1 MYRREL
7 NERSPMRVLER
18 SMHGGLGRGNLGVVV
33 STPGLGKT
41 PLLVQIALDHLLR
54 DRRVLHVSGGHAVD
68 HVRAFY
74 GEIFHEICAVSGLAD
89 PEAVLLE
96 VERHRLI
103 FSLLGPAGAPRAA
116 ARAEPAPVGRIEE
129 VVAFARDVA
138 HFSPDVIVVDGFD
151 LLCGSEGT
159 LFALREVARSTDAE
173 LWFAASVDGLA
184 PAGAELPAPLGR
196 FASQLDVVVGLEA
209 VGDAVHL
216 RLLKDHD
223 ERSPAALH
231 LRLDPHTM
239 RVIDEAPG
247 GALERPRDASR
258 FRLVSGG
265 CKGAEAEFGAAAE
278 RHGIEEVNFTYAGN
292 PQLVRQRGLV
302 VLSEEEL
309 ARGEFSLVYASRRL
323 GRPLTRIPFVRN
335 VLQAIWHQ
343 ITSASQVFA
352 VGVIQADGTVKGGTG
367 WGVELARLWNKPV
380 FVFDQDRGAW
390 FRWSGAAWELVTAP
404 SITRERFAGIGT
416 QTLSER
422 GRAAIQQLFQRS
434 FGPAAPP

>member
-1 MYRREL
+1 
-7 NERSPMRVLER
+7 MRVFER

-33 STPGLGKT
+33 SPPGLGKT
-41 PLLVQIALDHLLR
+41 PLLVQIALDHLMR
-54 DRRVLHVSGGHAVD
+54 DRRVLHVSGVHAVD

-74 GEIFHEICAVSGLAD
+74 GEIFHELCAVCGLAD
-89 PEAVLLE
+89 PDAVLLE

-103 FSLLGPAGAPRAA
+103 FSLLGPAGAPRDV
-116 ARAEPAPVGRIEE
+116 ARPEPAPVGRIVE
-129 VVAFARDVA
+129 VAAFARDVA
-138 HFSPDVIVVDGFD
+138 HFAPDVIVVDGFD
-151 LLCGSEGT
+151 LFQGSEAE
-159 LFALREVARSTDAE
+159 LLSLREAARSTDAE
-173 LWFAASVDGLA
+173 LWLSASAAGPVR
-184 PAGAELPAPLGR
+184 PAAALPAPLER
-196 FASQLDVVVGLEA
+196 FAGLLDVVVGLEA

-216 RLLKDHD
+216 RLLKDRG
-223 ERSPAALH
+223 EPVPAALN

-239 RVIDEAPG
+239 RVIDETL
-247 GALERPRDASR
+247 GALPERPRDPAR

-265 CKGAEAEFGAAAE
+265 CKGAEAEFGACAE

-302 VLSEEEL
+302 VLTEEEL

-352 VGVIQADGTVKGGTG
+352 VGVIQGDATVKGGTG
-367 WGVELARLWNKPV
+367 WGVELARLWNKPL
-380 FVFDQDRGAW
+380 FVFDQERGAW
-390 FRWSGAAWELVTAP
+390 FRWSGAAWELVPAP
-404 SITRERFAGIGT
+404 AITRERFAGIGT
-416 QTLSER
+416 QTLSDR

-434 FGPAAPP
+434 FGSPPSP